1 MNSNMNYMDIPSP
14 ALSCLELLRQQSVSL
29 HFQYKLMQ
37 KLGSLFVGK
46 GKLIAQT
53 HLSPKSIISFISS
66 ISLYNL
72 IGKPITLKN
81 RNRFSDPVSFF
92 FVKREKIKKQS
103 DK

>member
-1 MNSNMNYMDIPSP
+1 
-14 ALSCLELLRQQSVSL
+14 
-29 HFQYKLMQ
+29 MQ

-92 FVKREKIKKQS
+92 FFLLKERKKKNNLTSKKQPNTVIQPHS
-103 DK
+103 TVKVDEERLFT